1 MPAVSPEAEASAA
14 HARELS
20 QAVTAARADRKD
32 ARTRLNLALC
42 LLQAGRLQAARR
54 QALAT
59 RRLAGPDWPELRH
72 LGRLL
77 FKLGLFDA
85 AYDSLVEGLRQDV
98 KDAAALRVL
107 SALLLK
113 RENLAGAERALRAA
127 ARIEPITPPARF
139 HRGKPTVL
147 RLRSFDNARY
157 AAAQDSAG
165 GTYSCRLRGGHFSI
179 KSFVDK
185 SAVNLYLASVMGD
198 NLQRVAKIPDFD
210 LAINTVSCADLH
222 ARTLRKLDRFLADS
236 DPRRV
241 INPPARVLRTS
252 RAENARRLGA
262 IGGIV
267 FPRTELCANE
277 GVPEAVADALLAR
290 GFTLPLILRLPGT
303 QTGETVAKVDDRA
316 GLVTYLKASGQG
328 QPVYVIEYI
337 DCSGEAGYFHKT
349 RCFFIDRTFYPVA
362 NLSSD
367 VWQIHSGDRYRVM
380 DKVPA
385 LQEREKRY
393 LADPRGYLGET
404 VFAGLHAI
412 RDLLKLDFFGID
424 FTVDRAGRLIVFEA
438 NAAMR
443 HNYDHA
449 RTFPYTKAY
458 LDRVSGAFHTMVET
472 RCARQE

>member
-1 MPAVSPEAEASAA
+1 MPAVSPETSASAP
-14 HARELS
+14 
-20 QAVTAARADRKD
+20 QALDLVQAFAAARADRGD
-32 ARTRLNLALC
+32 ARSRLNLALS
-42 LLQAGRLQAARR
+42 LMRAGRLQAARR
-54 QALAT
+54 QALVT
-59 RRLAGPDWPELRH
+59 RRLVGPDWPELRY

-77 FKLGLFDA
+77 FKLGLFDV
-85 AYDSLVEGLRQDV
+85 AYDVLVEGLRQDV

-107 SALLLK
+107 SALLLM
-113 RENLAGAERALRAA
+113 RENRAGAHRALSAA
-127 ARIEPITPPARF
+127 ARVEPITPPAHFDR
-139 HRGKPTVL
+139 RKPTLL

-157 AAAQDSAG
+157 AAAQDPAK

-198 NLQRVAKIPDFD
+198 NLNRVAKVPDFD

-222 ARTLRKLDRFLADS
+222 ASTLRKLDRFLADS

-262 IGGIV
+262 IQGLV
-267 FPRTELCANE
+267 FPRTELCANRDS
-277 GVPEAVADALLAR
+277 PEVVADQLLER
-290 GFTLPLILRLPGT
+290 GFAFPLILRLPGT
-303 QTGETVAKVDDRA
+303 QTGESVAKVEDRS
-316 GLVTYLKASGQG
+316 GLIAYLTASGQG
-328 QPVYVIEYI
+328 QPVYAIDYI
-337 DCSGEAGYFHKT
+337 DCTGEAGYFHKT
-349 RCFFIDRTFYPVA
+349 RAFFIDQSFYPVA

-367 VWQIHSGDRYRVM
+367 HWQIHSGDRYRVM
-380 DKVPA
+380 DRVPA

-393 LADPRGYLGET
+393 LADPQGYLGEP
-404 VFAGLHAI
+404 VFAALHAI

-424 FTVDRAGRLIVFEA
+424 FTVDRSGRLIVFEA

-449 RTFPYTKAY
+449 GAFPYTRPH
-458 LDRVSGAFHTMVET
+458 LDRVSQAFKDMVQT